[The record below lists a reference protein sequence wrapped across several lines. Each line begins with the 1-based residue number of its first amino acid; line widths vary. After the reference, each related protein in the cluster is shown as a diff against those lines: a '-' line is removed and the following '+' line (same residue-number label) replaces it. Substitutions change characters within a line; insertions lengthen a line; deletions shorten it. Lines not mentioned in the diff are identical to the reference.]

1 MPTFSVETNTKQQAQ
16 SKMEELSAIITKAQK
31 KGINTLREE
40 TALRTA
46 EFFMIYADWDEKNV
60 DFNVEQ
66 FGRVIKYQDEKEKY
80 ARLLPEFQRSEIL
93 KMMNS
98 SIEGLQSVL
107 DGKSK
112 RLNSPKVDWKY
123 VTIEGDEMEYEG
135 RPVFITDWNFKAES
149 KKYTEYHGNQSGFF
163 LTPSYVINE
172 EGDLNPHIMKS
183 LQEKPAEGA
192 GYIFFNHT
200 SFPKWAV
207 EKDPT
212 VNDGPG
218 LSYTK
223 YDINNPLARDVQSKL
238 IKAVVPYTRGKNFS
252 RFGYML
258 CNEPHWN
265 TIENSWAASPL
276 SEHAYAAFRTWLKER
291 HGNIEKLN
299 SLWGTNYADF
309 ESIDGSRMMKA
320 SEQGT
325 PEYFDFMSFN
335 QDRVTDWF
343 SFMRSEIRKYDPNAL
358 THVKVMP
365 EFWSDGLRDHGLDM
379 EALVYNTEIIGH
391 DASSGEQWMWG
402 KPFAWEKNYKMDW
415 KEICMAQDFFK
426 SVSPEKIMFNTESH
440 FLSTGKQ
447 RDLYM
452 TPEYVRCNF
461 WLATIHGMT
470 ASQNWFWYRCE
481 DGSPRNS
488 YEGSNAYAASAN
500 HQPRII
506 NEAHATIID
515 LNSVSEEIMT
525 FQRQRK
531 SIRVFYSKASA
542 INDIAY
548 ADDLFANYESLVF
561 DGIPVGFATQGII
574 NKNKHDWDVI
584 TIYKTPRAF
593 KSDIE
598 ALQSYLDEGGT
609 VIMDTESLAYDEYN
623 RSHSNKLNS
632 SKGELIVVNSLNELQ
647 EKALSKVLKSKNAP
661 ALVVSQDNGSEQP
674 GALWRV
680 IDGKKQSHLMTISNI
695 GKKASTIDITLRNG
709 KGVKLVTDYLTGKKI
724 ELPIVMQPYDTYLL
738 KIEEDRAR
746 LFSSILLDSKEQ

>member
-1 MPTFSVETNTKQQAQ
+1 MFMSALMAKPNTKQLAQ
-16 SKMEELSAIITKAQK
+16 TKMEELSNLITKAK
-31 KGINTLREE
+31 SSGINTLKEE

-46 EFFMIYADWDEKNV
+46 EFFIIYADWDEKNV
-60 DFNVEQ
+60 EFNMEQ
-66 FGRVIKYQDEKEKY
+66 FSRVDKYKAEKEKY
-80 ARLLPEFQRSEIL
+80 AELLPEFQRSEIL

-98 SIEGLQSVL
+98 SIKELQSVI
-107 DGKSK
+107 DGNT
-112 RLNSPKVDWKY
+112 RRFESPKVDWKN
-123 VTIEGDEMEYEG
+123 VTIDGDKMVYNG

-149 KKYTEYHGNQSGFF
+149 EKYTEYHGNQSGFF
-163 LTPSYVINE
+163 LTPSFVVNE
-172 EGDLNPHIMKS
+172 KGDLNPSILK
-183 LQEKPAEGA
+183 LLKEKPCEGA

-200 SFPKWAV
+200 SFPQWAI
-207 EKDPT
+207 EKDPSI
-212 VNDGPG
+212 NDGPG

-265 TIENSWAASPL
+265 TIENSWAASPF
-276 SEHAYAAFRTWLKER
+276 SEHAYSAFRLWLKKR
-291 HGNIEKLN
+291 HGNIETLN
-299 SLWGTNYADF
+299 ELWGTTYGDF
-309 ESIDGSRMMKA
+309 ESIDESRMMIA
-320 SEQGT
+320 SQQGSAQ
-325 PEYFDFMSFN
+325 YFDFMSFN

-343 SFMRSEIRKYDPNAL
+343 SFLRSEIRKYDPEAL

-365 EFWSDGLRDHGLDM
+365 ELWSEGLRDHGLDI

-402 KPFAWEKNYKMDW
+402 EPFVWETNYKMDW

-452 TPEYVRCNF
+452 TPQYVRCNF

-470 ASQNWFWYRCE
+470 ASQNWFWYRQE

-525 FQRQRK
+525 FQQQRK
-531 SIRVFYSKASA
+531 AIRVFYTKASS
-542 INDIAY
+542 INDVSY
-548 ADDLFANYESLVF
+548 SDDLFANYESLVF
-561 DGIPVGFATQGII
+561 DGIPVGFATEGII
-574 NKNKHDWDVI
+574 RNNKNDWDVI
-584 TIYKTPRAF
+584 TIYKTPHAF
-593 KSDIE
+593 KGDIN
-598 ALQSYLDEGGT
+598 ALQSYLDQGGT
-609 VIMDTESLAYDEYN
+609 VIMDTESLIYDEYN
-623 RSHSNKLNS
+623 RPHNKKLQR
-632 SKGELIVVNSLNELQ
+632 SKGDLIVVESLQRLSST
-647 EKALSKVLKSKNAP
+647 ALTKVLKGNDIP
-661 ALVVSQDNGSEQP
+661 RLVVSQNNGSDQP

-680 IDGKKQSHLMTISNI
+680 IDGKENNNLMTISNI
-695 GKKASTIDITLRNG
+695 GKNISTIDIKLRNG
-709 KGVKLVTDYLTGKKI
+709 KKVESVTNYLTGEKMV
-724 ELPIVMQPYDTYLL
+724 LPIAMNPYDTYLL
-738 KIEEDRAR
+738 EIAN
-746 LFSSILLDSKEQ
+746 